1 MMSELK
7 RIANALEIIAK
18 TSGPLP
24 NETIAAIHETYA
36 EHVTTILESNQNTF
50 EMMKS
55 FRALVILAR
64 QTAIQIRDN

>member
-24 NETIAAIHETYA
+24 TETIAAVHETYA
-36 EHVTTILESNQNTF
+36 DHVTAILESNQNTF